1 MGPLSRGYG
10 TSASAPEELKLK
22 NMSCTVFVDDLYPAT
37 WPEVTRLMGVATLL
51 EMEHLK
57 DAYFRHV
64 SAHFIRLQPV
74 IFMHKISS
82 DNTEEFTISCM
93 IPET

>member
-1 MGPLSRGYG
+1 
-10 TSASAPEELKLK
+10 
-22 NMSCTVFVDDLYPAT
+22 
-37 WPEVTRLMGVATLL
+37 MGVATLL

-57 DAYFRHV
+57 HACFRHV
-64 SAHFIRLQPV
+64 SAHFMRLQPV
-74 IFMHKISS
+74 IFMHEISS